1 MNNDNH
7 LRQSRS
13 SLEFHRRNTL
23 NKLEMSKYEIK
34 DYLALYKSFFRIK
47 ITKDKTNEI
56 EDRLI
61 RNLEPELLAIFDAEV
76 KKDTQRNDDSALI
89 SSNQANV
96 VTNEKKL
103 FIKIL

>member
-23 NKLEMSKYEIK
+23 NKLELSKHEIK
-34 DYLALYKSFFRIK
+34 DYLSLYKSFFKIK
-47 ITKDKTNEI
+47 ITKEKTTEI

-61 RNLEPELLAIFDAEV
+61 HNLEPELLVIFNEEV
-76 KKDTQRNDDSALI
+76 KKDTQKNDDSVPVSNNQ
-89 SSNQANV
+89 SSVN
-96 VTNEKKL
+96 TNEQRL
-103 FIKIL
+103 FIKNL